1 MRIEKSVTP
10 SGWRASN
17 PTLGGGV
24 GSGGARNAAEQRYS
38 PSVKQIWTGQAARVA
53 ARYGEHAPL
62 ATACCNTCRA
72 CVTSNILGLA
82 MAGAVGALAAVR
94 RVLRTA

>member
-1 MRIEKSVTP
+1 MGQR
-10 SGWRASN
+10 
-17 PTLGGGV
+17 
-24 GSGGARNAAEQRYS
+24 GAGNAGEQRYS
-38 PSVKQIWTGQAARVA
+38 PIVKQIWTGRAAEA
-53 ARYGEHAPL
+53 AAKYGEHVPM

-82 MAGAVGALAAVR
+82 MAGAFGAVAAVR